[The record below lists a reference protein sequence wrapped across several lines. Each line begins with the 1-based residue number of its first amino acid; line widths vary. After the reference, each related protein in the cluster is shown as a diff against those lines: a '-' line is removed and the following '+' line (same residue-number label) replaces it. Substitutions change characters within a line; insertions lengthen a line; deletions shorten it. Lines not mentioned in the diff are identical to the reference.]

1 MAWVYSALEHL
12 CSACCVRGFC
22 HQRHRRNQSFTLR
35 PGGIRT
41 GTGRRLAYG
50 IQLDEVPD
58 VHDGGVCQHDRR
70 CIDGNRSVSR
80 RMERPR
86 VWACAAGDGAAY
98 CLVRVE
104 GFGPD
109 LLLLSL
115 AIHDSKVSLRS
126 ADEVRLE
133 GFAPTGAG
141 KRPRDQLDCG
151 YFMIEIL
158 FFFFAAVAIG
168 AAINVL
174 VQKHVLYSALSLI
187 LMLTAVSV
195 LFVFLGADFIAVI
208 QVIVYA
214 GAIMVLFTFVI
225 MLLNLP
231 ADEDGADRLRWL
243 KFIGIP
249 VGLFLLFLIVAT
261 LWNVEP
267 LRADTTRLTGSPQ
280 AIGHSLFIDYL
291 LPFELTSLLIL
302 IALVG
307 AVVFAKK
314 DL

>member
-1 MAWVYSALEHL
+1 
-12 CSACCVRGFC
+12 
-22 HQRHRRNQSFTLR
+22 
-35 PGGIRT
+35 
-41 GTGRRLAYG
+41 
-50 IQLDEVPD
+50 
-58 VHDGGVCQHDRR
+58 
-70 CIDGNRSVSR
+70 
-80 RMERPR
+80 
-86 VWACAAGDGAAY
+86 
-98 CLVRVE
+98 
-104 GFGPD
+104 
-109 LLLLSL
+109 
-115 AIHDSKVSLRS
+115 
-126 ADEVRLE
+126 
-133 GFAPTGAG
+133 
-141 KRPRDQLDCG
+141 
-151 YFMIEIL
+151 MIEIL
-158 FFFFAAVAIG
+158 FFFFAAVAVG

-195 LFVFLGADFIAVI
+195 LFVFLRADFLAVI

-231 ADEDGADRLRWL
+231 ADEDGPDRLRWL

-249 VGLFLLFLIVAT
+249 LGLFLLFLIVAT

-267 LRADTTRLTGSPQ
+267 VLPARTALIGSPE
-280 AIGHSLFIDYL
+280 AIGHSLFTDYL
-291 LPFELTSLLIL
+291 LPFEVTSLLIL